1 VVSVEY
7 SWANIGIDEKNIR
20 CCLVFLSLRNREC
33 GYCCCCKKFAEEEEE
48 EEELVVITL
57 WGSLAGWDNA
67 LQVIHTSISNS
78 LHCIKQH
85 RSSVLLHQAWTCS
98 HHCPFFLFCIWWAE
112 FNRPKSKFIR
122 GTWWSIVYHN
132 TLLGSA
138 VKMINTNILETLER
152 SHTYFQVV
160 NNVIINNVV
169 AVTCGWWF
177 FIMCHRL
184 LQQQGSMTHN
194 KCSC

>member
-1 VVSVEY
+1 
-7 SWANIGIDEKNIR
+7 
-20 CCLVFLSLRNREC
+20 
-33 GYCCCCKKFAEEEEE
+33 
-48 EEELVVITL
+48 LVVIML

-67 LQVIHTSISNS
+67 LQIIHTSISNS

-85 RSSVLLHQAWTCS
+85 RSSVLRHQAWTCS
-98 HHCPFFLFCIWWAE
+98 HHCPFFLFFIWWVE

-138 VKMINTNILETLER
+138 VKIINTNILETLER

-160 NNVIINNVV
+160 NNVIINKAVV
-169 AVTCGWWF
+169 VTCGWWF
-177 FIMCHRL
+177 FVMCNNREVWPTTSVPAKWVGLSESNPHTMAHCATSL
-184 LQQQGSMTHN
+184 TMVQLQYISLHGGWNHA
-194 KCSC
+194 CWVWEIP